1 MAIRGGYSMIGLDL
15 GETSAKMVQLRIER
29 NGNWRIHA
37 VARAGYG
44 VNGGNGG
51 AEQDT
56 QAVGQAVRETLAKGR
71 FAGRKAATVLPRPD
85 VLIRPVKLPQE
96 IDASDA
102 NEVWWAIQSEARR
115 YLPYPP
121 EEAVLDFLTVGKVR
135 DEEAE
140 KLEVLLLSA
149 REDSVSKHISIL
161 KAAGL
166 HCSCIDIAPCAT
178 LRAAE
183 HMVGNNPESG
193 VVTVEIGDRTTVVGI
208 SRAGQLLF
216 SRSVNIG
223 GAMITDAIAKTL
235 ELAPEKAET
244 FKRNH
249 GIDHR
254 MKVNVD
260 FSKDARI
267 PSKDM
272 PGVIFELCQEDL
284 KRLTHEIKRSV
295 NYFVTQ
301 FHDVKVDRVLLF
313 GGGASL
319 KGLPEFLADET
330 GLRVDVGDPFVSVGA
345 DNGEIDE
352 RISKDRASFAVAMGL
367 ALREG

>member
-1 MAIRGGYSMIGLDL
+1 MRSGYSVIGLDV
-15 GETSAKMVQLRIER
+15 GEMSAKMVQLKARR
-29 NGNWRIHA
+29 NGNWQLHE
-37 VARAGYG
+37 VARAGYR
-44 VNGGNGG
+44 VNGGDNG
-51 AEQDT
+51 AEQRA
-56 QAVGQAVRETLAKGR
+56 QIVGNALRSMLAGGR
-71 FAGRKAATVLPRPD
+71 FVGRQAATVLPRTD
-85 VLIRPVKLPQE
+85 VLIRPVKLPME

-102 NEVWWAIQSEARR
+102 KEVWQAIQREARR

-140 KLEVLLLSA
+140 KLEVLLMSA
-149 REDSVSKHISIL
+149 REDTVNEHISLL

-166 HCSCIDIAPCAT
+166 QCSCIDIVPCAV
-178 LRAAE
+178 LRTAE
-183 HMVGNNPESG
+183 HVVGDDPDTAIA
-193 VVTVEIGDRTTVVGI
+193 TVEIGSSATVVSI

-216 SRSVNIG
+216 SRSMHTG
-223 GAMITDAIAKTL
+223 GAMVTDAIAEAL
-235 ELAPEKAET
+235 GLAPEKAET

-284 KRLTHEIKRSV
+284 KRLSHEIKRSV

-301 FHDVKVDRVLLF
+301 FHEVKIERALLF

-319 KGLPEFLADET
+319 KGLSEFLADET
-330 GLRVDVGDPFVSVGA
+330 GLRVDIGDPFVSVAAGNGA
-345 DNGEIDE
+345 IDE
-352 RISKDRASFAVAMGL
+352 RISKDRGSFAVALGL